1 MSSPILWLC
10 RGERLPRKAPSTV
23 VEQRHTLG
31 TFERAQLSQLVQG
44 ELRQQQIATI
54 AAGAEAAVKVAAAC
68 GMGWLALETYRIVNP
83 PDDSYVNPTGGNL
96 WAALRY
102 RAGAIDREQY
112 DKEVGAANEKARKN
126 AEKQGRAPGG
136 FLDWVLFGNDGKF
149 FFFG

>member
-1 MSSPILWLC
+1 
-10 RGERLPRKAPSTV
+10 LPRRAPTQV

-54 AAGAEAAVKVAAAC
+54 AKGAEAAVKVAAAC

-83 PDDSYVNPTGGNL
+83 PDDEYVNPTGGNL

-102 RAGAIDREQY
+102 RSGVINRETY
-112 DKEVGAANEKARKN
+112 DAEVGAANAKAKEN
-126 AEKQGRAPGG
+126 AEKQGKSPGG